1 MTTFPFQSDKI
12 QNYITSLNFLSK
24 EECDKVIKTTNNQN
38 LEKAKVVTE
47 KDSSRESYVNWIVL
61 NKETSW
67 LYNRISDAV
76 LAANK
81 EFFNFN
87 LYGIIESLQFTK
99 YKAPS
104 GRYGKHIDKLLNG
117 VIRKL
122 SISIQL
128 TDPSEYEGGELNLY
142 LDDDPITMDKQ
153 QGTIIIFP
161 SFILHEVMPVTKG
174 ERNSLVTW
182 ITGDPFK

>member
-1 MTTFPFQSDKI
+1 MSAFLFNLDKV
-12 QNYITSLNFLSK
+12 QNSISSLNFLSK
-24 EECDKVIKTTNNQN
+24 EECNQIIKIANTQH
-38 LEKAKVVTE
+38 LEKAKVITK
-47 KDSSRESYVNWIVL
+47 KDSSRESYITWL
-61 NKETSW
+61 SSNKETFW
-67 LYNRISDAV
+67 LFDRISNAV

-81 EFFNFN
+81 EFFNFH
-87 LYGIIESLQFTK
+87 LYGIIEGLQFTN
-99 YKAPS
+99 YKSPS
-104 GRYGKHIDKLLNG
+104 GKYGKHVDKILNSI
-117 VIRKL
+117 IRKL